1 MKYENNNQ
9 LNSKI
14 LIAKWIAI
22 IEYEDEKR
30 IILKNFINLVDTII
44 P

>member
-14 LIAKWIAI
+14 LIAEWIAI
-22 IEYEDEKR
+22 IESMKMKKE
-30 IILKNFINLVDTII
+30 
-44 P
+44 